1 MITLHQPRFSAL
13 KWKKCYRYVV
23 ISVGSG
29 ITISIAASSAIALD
43 LSGVQSTVNQV
54 GSALGSVGLPVEG
67 TVNGINNTLGE
78 INYYFQQ
85 LQQLYSLISSGNL
98 RGLLGSL
105 DGVLGELGIP
115 DPDATQNAVWSEE
128 IGNSNGNTTGEQPNS
143 TTAISSSSGIRSD
156 VAQSVNR
163 SIAQSITASVL
174 SKAGQQKLMAGQQ
187 EITGY
192 VRQSE
197 QLATDAQ
204 SKTVTQDVLK
214 NLTQQQKLEAQ
225 LQGHLSTQ
233 LTQLEVG
240 QAATN
245 LQLTNIDSGVG
256 QLNQTQQSEL
266 ERQTAAI
273 AQSGSNIYIPGL
285 YATK

>member
-1 MITLHQPRFSAL
+1 MLTLRQPKFSAL
-13 KWKKCYRYVV
+13 KWKKIYRYVA

-29 ITISIAASSAIALD
+29 IAISVVAGSAIALD
-43 LSGVQSTVNQV
+43 LGDVQSTVNRV
-54 GSALGSVGLPVEG
+54 GGALGSAGLPVQG
-67 TVNGINNTLGE
+67 TVTDINNTLGE
-78 INYYFQQ
+78 INQYFQQ
-85 LQQLYSLISSGNL
+85 LQELYSLISSGNL

-105 DGVLGELGIP
+105 DGVIGELGIP
-115 DPDATQNAVWSEE
+115 DPDATQNAVWSEQ
-128 IGNSNGNTTGEQPNS
+128 IGNTNGNPTTGGQPNS
-143 TTAISSSSGIRSD
+143 TASSSSVRPD

-163 SIAQSITASVL
+163 NIAQSITASVL
-174 SKAGQQKLMAGQQ
+174 SKAGQQKLIQGQQ

-192 VRQSE
+192 IRQSE

-204 SKTVTQDVLK
+204 SKTVTQDVIK

-245 LQLTNIDSGVG
+245 LQLTSIDSGVG

-285 YATK
+285 YTTK

>member
-13 KWKKCYRYVV
+13 KWKKCYRFIA

-29 ITISIAASSAIALD
+29 IAVSVVAGSAIALD
-43 LSGVQSTVNQV
+43 LSGVQSTVNRV
-54 GSALGSVGLPVEG
+54 GGALGSVGLPVQG
-67 TVNGINNTLGE
+67 TVNEINSTLGE
-78 INYYFQQ
+78 INQYFQQ

-98 RGLLGSL
+98 SGLLSSL

-115 DPDATQNAVWSEE
+115 DPDATQNAVWSEQ
-128 IGNSNGNTTGEQPNS
+128 IGNSNGSTITGEPPNS
-143 TTAISSSSGIRSD
+143 ATASSSGVRSD

-163 SIAQSITASVL
+163 NIAQSITASVL
-174 SKAGQQKLMAGQQ
+174 SKAGQQKLMGGQQ
-187 EITGY
+187 AIAGY

-233 LTQLEVG
+233 LTELEVG

-245 LQLTNIDSGVG
+245 LQLTSIDSGVG

-266 ERQTAAI
+266 DRQTAAI
-273 AQSGSNIYIPGL
+273 AQSGSSIYIPGL
-285 YATK
+285 HTTK

>member
-1 MITLHQPRFSAL
+1 MLTLRQPRFSAL
-13 KWKKCYRYVV
+13 KWKKFYRYVA

-29 ITISIAASSAIALD
+29 IAISVVAGSAIALD
-43 LSGVQSTVNQV
+43 LSGVQSTVNRV
-54 GSALGSVGLPVEG
+54 GGALGSAGLPVQG
-67 TVNGINNTLGE
+67 TVTDINNTLGE
-78 INYYFQQ
+78 INQYFQQ
-85 LQQLYSLISSGNL
+85 LQWLYSLISSGNL

-105 DGVLGELGIP
+105 DGVIGELGIP
-115 DPDATQNAVWSEE
+115 DPDATQDAVWSEQ
-128 IGNSNGNTTGEQPNS
+128 IGNSNGNPATGGQPNS
-143 TTAISSSSGIRSD
+143 TASAGIRSD

-163 SIAQSITASVL
+163 NIAQSITASVL
-174 SKAGQQKLMAGQQ
+174 SKAGQQKLIQGQQ

-192 VRQSE
+192 IRQSE

-204 SKTVTQDVLK
+204 SKTVTQDVIK

-245 LQLTNIDSGVG
+245 LQLTSIDSGVG
-256 QLNQTQQSEL
+256 QLNQIQQSEF